1 MFLKPTNYKVG
12 FTFFWIYGIILIQGG
27 FWNMTLDSI
36 FTLSLAIFLFITLV
50 IITIFYSK
58 RFGEEGAVPIFFLG
72 LTLSLLI
79 WSATIFAVF
88 ETDAFSSKSIS
99 WDEHNI
105 SKLEQK
111 IENSD
116 KEYDI
121 IRYQT
126 KIQKW
131 EKDKEFYFNQIKEN
145 NKKAKE

>member
-1 MFLKPTNYKVG
+1 
-12 FTFFWIYGIILIQGG
+12 
-27 FWNMTLDSI
+27 MTLDSI
-36 FTLSLAIFLFITLV
+36 FALSLAIFLFIALV
-50 IITIFYSK
+50 ILTIFFSK
-58 RFGEEGAVPIFFLG
+58 RFGEEEAVSFFFLG
-72 LTLSLLI
+72 FILSLLI
-79 WSATIFAVF
+79 WSVTIFTVF
-88 ETDAFSSKSIS
+88 ETDAFSSKSIR

-131 EKDKEFYFNQIKEN
+131 EKDKEYYFNQIKEN
-145 NKKAKE
+145 NKKVKE

>member
-1 MFLKPTNYKVG
+1 
-12 FTFFWIYGIILIQGG
+12 
-27 FWNMTLDSI
+27 MTLGYI
-36 FTLSLAIFLFITLV
+36 FGLSLFFILLIALV

-58 RFGEEGAVPIFFLG
+58 CHGEEEVIPFFVFGAIF
-72 LTLSLLI
+72 LI
-79 WSATIFAVF
+79 IICGATIGIVS
-88 ETDAFSSKSIS
+88 ETDSFSAKSIS
-99 WDEHNI
+99 WAEYHI

-131 EKDKEFYFNQIKEN
+131 EKDKEYYFNQIKEN
-145 NKKAKE
+145 NENLH

>member
-1 MFLKPTNYKVG
+1 
-12 FTFFWIYGIILIQGG
+12 
-27 FWNMTLDSI
+27 MTLDSI
-36 FTLSLAIFLFITLV
+36 FALSLAIFLFIALV
-50 IITIFYSK
+50 ILTIFFSK
-58 RFGEEGAVPIFFLG
+58 RFGKEEAVPLFFLG
-72 LTLSLLI
+72 FILSLLI
-79 WSATIFAVF
+79 WSVTIFAVF
-88 ETDAFSSKSIS
+88 ETDAFSSKSIR

-131 EKDKEFYFNQIKEN
+131 EKDKEYYFNQIKEN
-145 NKKAKE
+145 NKKFKE

>member
-1 MFLKPTNYKVG
+1 MFLKPTTYKVG
-12 FTFFWIYGIILIQGG
+12 FTFFWVYGIILIQEG

-58 RFGEEGAVPIFFLG
+58 RFGVEGAVPIFFIG

-99 WDEHNI
+99 WDEYNI

>member
-1 MFLKPTNYKVG
+1 
-12 FTFFWIYGIILIQGG
+12 
-27 FWNMTLDSI
+27 MTLDSI

-50 IITIFYSK
+50 ILTIFFSK
-58 RFGEEGAVPIFFLG
+58 RFGGEEAVPFFFIGFILF
-72 LTLSLLI
+72 LLI
-79 WSATIFAVF
+79 WSVTIFTVF

>member
-1 MFLKPTNYKVG
+1 
-12 FTFFWIYGIILIQGG
+12 
-27 FWNMTLDSI
+27 MTLDSI
-36 FTLSLAIFLFITLV
+36 FTLSLAIFLFITSV

-58 RFGEEGAVPIFFLG
+58 RFGEEGAVPIFFIG

>member
-1 MFLKPTNYKVG
+1 MEVIHLKYPHKLVATDVPYSVAVG
-12 FTFFWIYGIILIQGG
+12 FFDGVHSGHQKVIEAAMDNAVRLQCKSAV
-27 FWNMTLDSI
+27 MTLDPHPSI
-36 FTLSLAIFLFITLV
+36 VLGGRNEKVFYIT
-50 IITIFYSK
+50 
-58 RFGEEGAVPIFFLG
+58 P
-72 LTLSLLI
+72 
-79 WSATIFAVF
+79 
-88 ETDAFSSKSIS
+88 
-99 WDEHNI
+99 
-105 SKLEQK
+105 LEQK

>member
-1 MFLKPTNYKVG
+1 
-12 FTFFWIYGIILIQGG
+12 
-27 FWNMTLDSI
+27 MTLGNI
-36 FTLSLAIFLFITLV
+36 FGLILTAVLFIALV
-50 IITIFYSK
+50 VITKFINERDGMEESVPFFILGFVIFV
-58 RFGEEGAVPIFFLG
+58 FIWLGIFVG
-72 LTLSLLI
+72 VTG
-79 WSATIFAVF
+79 
-88 ETDAFSSKSIS
+88 TDAFSSKSIN
-99 WDEHNI
+99 WAEHNI

-131 EKDKEFYFNQIKEN
+131 EKNKEYYFDQIKEN

>member
-1 MFLKPTNYKVG
+1 MV
-12 FTFFWIYGIILIQGG
+12 
-27 FWNMTLDSI
+27 LDSI
-36 FTLSLAIFLFITLV
+36 FAFSLAVIFLIILV
-50 IITIFYSK
+50 ILTIFFSK
-58 RFGEEGAVPIFFLG
+58 RFGEEEAVPFFFFG
-72 LTLSLLI
+72 LILFLLI
-79 WSATIFAVF
+79 WSVTIFVVF
-88 ETDAFSSKSIS
+88 KTDAFSSKSIR
-99 WDEHNI
+99 WDEYNI

>member
-1 MFLKPTNYKVG
+1 
-12 FTFFWIYGIILIQGG
+12 
-27 FWNMTLDSI
+27 MTIDSI
-36 FTLSLAIFLFITLV
+36 FGLCLAIALFVILV
-50 IITIFYSK
+50 VLTKLLDKEGGSDVSIPFSV
-58 RFGEEGAVPIFFLG
+58 FGFIAGLCIWGAVFVGVAQTDVF
-72 LTLSLLI
+72 
-79 WSATIFAVF
+79 SA
-88 ETDAFSSKSIS
+88 KSIS
-99 WDEHNI
+99 WAEHNI

-131 EKDKEFYFNQIKEN
+131 EKNKEYYFDQIKAN

>member
-1 MFLKPTNYKVG
+1 MTLENIFG
-12 FTFFWIYGIILIQGG
+12 FCLAVVLFIILVVITKIVDEREGMEESVPC
-27 FWNMTLDSI
+27 FI
-36 FTLSLAIFLFITLV
+36 FGLLAFLFIWAGVLV
-50 IITIFYSK
+50 GVTRTDTF
-58 RFGEEGAVPIFFLG
+58 
-72 LTLSLLI
+72 
-79 WSATIFAVF
+79 SA
-88 ETDAFSSKSIS
+88 KSIS

-111 IENSD
+111 IENSN

-131 EKDKEFYFNQIKEN
+131 EKDKEYYFNQIKEN

>member
-1 MFLKPTNYKVG
+1 
-12 FTFFWIYGIILIQGG
+12 
-27 FWNMTLDSI
+27 MTLDSI
-36 FTLSLAIFLFITLV
+36 FALSLAIFLFIALV
-50 IITIFYSK
+50 ILTIFFSK
-58 RFGEEGAVPIFFLG
+58 RFGEEEAVPIFFLG

-79 WSATIFAVF
+79 WSVTIFTVF
-88 ETDAFSSKSIS
+88 ETDAFSSKSIR

-131 EKDKEFYFNQIKEN
+131 EKDKEYYFNQIKEN
-145 NKKAKE
+145 NKKFKE

>member
-1 MFLKPTNYKVG
+1 
-12 FTFFWIYGIILIQGG
+12 
-27 FWNMTLDSI
+27 MTLDNI
-36 FTLSLAIFLFITLV
+36 FALSLAIFLFIAFV
-50 IITIFYSK
+50 ILTIFFNK
-58 RFGEEGAVPIFFLG
+58 RFGEEEAFQFFFLG
-72 LTLSLLI
+72 LILSLLI
-79 WSATIFAVF
+79 WSFTIFTVF
-88 ETDAFSSKSIS
+88 GTDAFSSKSIR
-99 WDEHNI
+99 WDEYHI

-145 NKKAKE
+145 NEKAKE